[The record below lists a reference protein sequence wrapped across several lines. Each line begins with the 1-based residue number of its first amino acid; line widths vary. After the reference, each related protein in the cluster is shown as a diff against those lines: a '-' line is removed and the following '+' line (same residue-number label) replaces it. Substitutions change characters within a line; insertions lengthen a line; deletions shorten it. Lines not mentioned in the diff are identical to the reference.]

1 MIPVPLTD
9 DSKLWKRDTEI
20 PSCTRYVIICEP
32 VCIFTYMLLQ
42 VHTYSATQEDLR
54 KVDSRLH
61 LLQLLQVKTP
71 MFLSTPFFLYLM
83 QYPPYPNPGSSP
95 KSTTLHKLLQELP
108 SFGFWG

>member
-71 MFLSTPFFLYLM
+71 MFLSTPFFSLFNAI
-83 QYPPYPNPGSSP
+83 PS
-95 KSTTLHKLLQELP
+95 LP
-108 SFGFWG
+108 QPWFFA